1 LGRRSRIAAAAAM
14 LVCATGPLSAQDDLF
29 ARFGLDKLQLAS
41 LGVSAGRIF
50 PAQLQPT
57 TIYAMAADYGEIAHA
72 WRVIFGASYW
82 ESQFRDEVIQTF
94 VDSLNKNIDPTT
106 GTGRVL
112 PSRILLYDI
121 TLSVEGRYT
130 PVQSNDLKPFLG
142 IGMAA
147 HAINAEGRLVNGTFV
162 ERALDNIAAGI
173 FLTTGVSVRV
183 LKHFGVE
190 VAARGD
196 LLSSFRSVQLRGGAT
211 YYFGHIRGMAPPP
224 PPDTLKPPPA

>member
-1 LGRRSRIAAAAAM
+1 M
-14 LVCATGPLSAQDDLF
+14 LVCAAGRLSAQDDFF
-29 ARFGLDKLQLAS
+29 ARFGLDKLQLNS

-57 TIYAMAADYGEIAHA
+57 TIYAMSADYGEISPA

-82 ESQFRDEVIQTF
+82 ETQFRDEVIQTF
-94 VDSLNKNIDPTT
+94 VDSMNHNLDPAT
-106 GTGRVL
+106 GGRVL

-121 TLSVEGRYT
+121 TLSIEGRYI
-130 PVQSNDLKPFLG
+130 PIQSNDLKPFFG
-142 IGMAA
+142 VGMAA

-190 VAARGD
+190 LSARGD

-224 PPDTLKPPPA
+224 PPDTLKPPPAKPPPA

>member
-1 LGRRSRIAAAAAM
+1 MLACAAAR
-14 LVCATGPLSAQDDLF
+14 LSAQDDFF

-41 LGVSAGRIF
+41 LGVSTGRIF
-50 PAQLQPT
+50 PAQVEPT
-57 TIYAMAADYGEIAHA
+57 TIYAMAADYGEIAPA

-82 ESQFRDEVIQTF
+82 ESRFRGEVIQTF
-94 VDSLNKNIDPTT
+94 VDSLQRSLDPNS
-106 GTGRVL
+106 GVHVQ

-121 TLSVEGRYT
+121 TLSVEGRYI

-142 IGMAA
+142 VGLAA
-147 HAINAEGRLVNGTFV
+147 HAINAEGQLINGTFV

-173 FLTTGVSVRV
+173 FLTTGVSVKV

-190 VAARGD
+190 LSARGD
-196 LLSSFRSVQLRGGAT
+196 LLSSFRSAQVRAGAT

-224 PPDTLKPPPA
+224 RDTLRPPPS

>member
-1 LGRRSRIAAAAAM
+1 VVVAMVASTAA
-14 LVCATGPLSAQDDLF
+14 PLSAQDDFF

-50 PAQLQPT
+50 PAQLHPT
-57 TIYAMAADYGEIAHA
+57 TIYAMSADYGEIARA
-72 WRVIFGASYW
+72 WHVIFGASYW

-94 VDSLNKNIDPTT
+94 VDSLNHNLDPAT
-106 GTGRVL
+106 GGRVL

-121 TLSVEGRYT
+121 TLSVEGRYI
-130 PVQSNDLKPFLG
+130 PIQSNDLKPFLG
-142 IGMAA
+142 VGMAA

-173 FLTTGVSVRV
+173 FLTTGVSVKV
-183 LKHFGVE
+183 LKHFGIE
-190 VAARGD
+190 LSARGD
-196 LLSSFRSVQLRGGAT
+196 LLSSFRSAQVRGGMT

-224 PPDTLKPPPA
+224 PDTLRPPPS